1 MTGGL
6 NKNVKTGNFL
16 FDRTI
21 QTTIIFY
28 FRMNSLV
35 RKDLLDI
42 SSLTTEEIKL
52 ICNSARYF
60 KDLFTRSIKT
70 VPVLRGKTVC
80 CLFYEPSTRTR
91 ISFELA
97 AKRLSADLINVA
109 VSTSSIVKGESL
121 IDTVHTLEAMKADYI
136 VMRHAASLAPHFL
149 SKNIKAS
156 VINAGDGFHAHP
168 TQALLDAYSIME
180 LKGSLEG
187 LHIGI
192 VGDIKHSRVARSD
205 IEAFKRLG
213 ARVTLCGP
221 PTLVPDE
228 FSIYGVDITYNLDQ
242 LLPELDAVNV
252 LRIQKERQ
260 EGSHFPSLR
269 EYHRQFAL
277 TPDRLKKCKKDI
289 IVMHPGPI
297 NRGIEIDDAVASSP
311 NAIINEEVTNGIAIR
326 MSIFYLLAGGTPLED
341 IDKS

>member
-1 MTGGL
+1 MS
-6 NKNVKTGNFL
+6 
-16 FDRTI
+16 
-21 QTTIIFY
+21 
-28 FRMNSLV
+28 SLK

-42 SSLTTEEIKL
+42 QSLTTEEINL
-52 ICNSARYF
+52 ICSSAKYF
-60 KDLFTRSIKT
+60 KDIFTRSVKG

-80 CLFYEPSTRTR
+80 TLFYEPSTRTK

-97 AKRLSADLINVA
+97 AKRLSADIINITVA
-109 VSTSSIVKGESL
+109 TSSVVKGESL

-168 TQALLDAYSIME
+168 TQALLDAYSILE
-180 LKGSLEG
+180 RKGSLEG

-192 VGDIKHSRVARSD
+192 IGDIRHSRVARSD
-205 IEAFKRLG
+205 IEVFKKLG

-228 FSIYGVDITYNLDQ
+228 FRVYGVDITYDLDSV
-242 LLPELDAVNV
+242 LPDLDVVNM

-260 EGSHFPSLR
+260 KGSLFPSLR
-269 EYHRQFAL
+269 EYHKLFAL
-277 TPDRLKKCKKDI
+277 TEERLRRCKHDI
-289 IVMHPGPI
+289 IIMHPGPI
-297 NRGIEIDDAVASSP
+297 NRGIEADNSVVESP
-311 NAIINEEVTNGIAIR
+311 NIIMNEQVTNGVAIR

-341 IDKS
+341 MKEEQRS